1 MPRIGV
7 AHTLYH
13 QHPPTPC
20 ADYKVL
26 WGPEALESKPEGG
39 ILWPLTAKQGV
50 IEAEDVHSGGR
61 RRSRLF
67 SDPNAGHWS
76 PEGVYVDETI
86 PSTHAVRGEWSKMEK
101 GQV

>member
-1 MPRIGV
+1 
-7 AHTLYH
+7 
-13 QHPPTPC
+13 
-20 ADYKVL
+20 
-26 WGPEALESKPEGG
+26 
-39 ILWPLTAKQGV
+39 V